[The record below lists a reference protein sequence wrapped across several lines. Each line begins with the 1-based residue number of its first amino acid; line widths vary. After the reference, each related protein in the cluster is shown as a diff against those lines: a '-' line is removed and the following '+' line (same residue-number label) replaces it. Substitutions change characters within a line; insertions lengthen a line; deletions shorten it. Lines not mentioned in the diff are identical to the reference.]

1 MGTLWGRPPRF
12 PFGSFDA
19 TLGYSSSQEEPG
31 FSDHSPWKEAV
42 HVHFGSHSAL
52 IENPKKI
59 IEKRLGSTL
68 KIVRFREPSVRIL
81 NSVVTGDFEEYF
93 SYL

>member
-1 MGTLWGRPPRF
+1 MTTVFYKPVILQGEIWRLLI
-12 PFGSFDA
+12 
-19 TLGYSSSQEEPG
+19 LGLKG
-31 FSDHSPWKEAV
+31 
-42 HVHFGSHSAL
+42 L

-68 KIVRFREPSVRIL
+68 KIVRFREPSVRIS

-93 SYL
+93 TYL

>member
-1 MGTLWGRPPRF
+1 MTTVFYKAVILQGEIWRWSL
-12 PFGSFDA
+12 
-19 TLGYSSSQEEPG
+19 LGLKG
-31 FSDHSPWKEAV
+31 
-42 HVHFGSHSAL
+42 L

-68 KIVRFREPSVRIL
+68 KIVRFREPSVRIS
-81 NSVVTGDFEEYF
+81 NSVVIILGDFEEYF

>member
-1 MGTLWGRPPRF
+1 MTTVFYKPVILQGKIWRLLI
-12 PFGSFDA
+12 
-19 TLGYSSSQEEPG
+19 LGLKG
-31 FSDHSPWKEAV
+31 
-42 HVHFGSHSAL
+42 L

-68 KIVRFREPSVRIL
+68 KIVRFREPSVRIS

-93 SYL
+93 TYL

>member
-1 MGTLWGRPPRF
+1 MTTVFYKPVILQGKIWRLLI
-12 PFGSFDA
+12 
-19 TLGYSSSQEEPG
+19 LGLKG
-31 FSDHSPWKEAV
+31 
-42 HVHFGSHSAL
+42 L

-68 KIVRFREPSVRIL
+68 KIVRFREPSVRIST
-81 NSVVTGDFEEYF
+81 SVVTGDFEEYF